1 MWRIAAAMANAGNAH
16 DALKIAKSIEKDGH
30 RTSAISDIVNA
41 QAEQGNFKEAFDTA
55 LLLKNVGEANYYG
68 ANAYAQA
75 IAGVLTQLTKSGRAK
90 EALESVLRFD
100 DLKPQHQ
107 SLYCAIAV
115 AQADTGDIQGARST
129 LFYAETDELQII
141 RRKEMAR
148 LTALLKQREDFKE
161 SRQLRAMKDIDYEIH
176 AAHKALALAYARHG
190 SFAEASNI
198 AFDPGIYDKG
208 GLIEEIGKVAA
219 EAGHKAPAITWAR
232 AMSSPSDKAYGL
244 IGVARAL
251 SVPKNKPTEKQ

>member
-1 MWRIAAAMANAGNAH
+1 
-16 DALKIAKSIEKDGH
+16 
-30 RTSAISDIVNA
+30 
-41 QAEQGNFKEAFDTA
+41 
-55 LLLKNVGEANYYG
+55 
-68 ANAYAQA
+68 
-75 IAGVLTQLTKSGRAK
+75 
-90 EALESVLRFD
+90 
-100 DLKPQHQ
+100 
-107 SLYCAIAV
+107 
-115 AQADTGDIQGARST
+115 
-129 LFYAETDELQII
+129 
-141 RRKEMAR
+141 MAR